1 MCVVDHDRGA
11 ARALA
16 RREVAPYL
24 DVVAPFDPTVDVP
37 EATRAAVRGA
47 LEVGD
52 LDTAAAAIP
61 DHVLDRFA
69 FAGTPQDVTR
79 RVLVM
84 FDAGASRVELGRP
97 VLPAVRAAVS
107 R

>member
-1 MCVVDHDRGA
+1 MRGRPRSWRSG
-11 ARALA
+11 ARA

-24 DVVAPFDPTVDVP
+24 DVVALFDPTVDVP